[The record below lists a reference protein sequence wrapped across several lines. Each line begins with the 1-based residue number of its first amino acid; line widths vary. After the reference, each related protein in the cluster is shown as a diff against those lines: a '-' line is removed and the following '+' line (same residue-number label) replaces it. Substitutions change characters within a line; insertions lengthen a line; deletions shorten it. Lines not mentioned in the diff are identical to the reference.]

1 MDINELYLHQFKSFL
16 LKAKLHG
23 YAGGDRLKIR
33 SSDFSK
39 KYLKESIKYLTIKL
53 CCNITSI
60 LEN

>member
-33 SSDFSK
+33 SRRPTS
-39 KYLKESIKYLTIKL
+39 LLGWL
-53 CCNITSI
+53 CLICNYFNACQSST
-60 LEN
+60 